1 MNSFKELDAYF
12 QLPKK
17 NIGSGLVTKS
27 CPTLAT
33 TWTISRQA
41 PLSMRFSKQEHW
53 SGLPFPSP
61 GDPPDPGIK
70 PASSVLQP
78 DF

>member
-17 NIGSGLVTKS
+17 NIGSGLVAKS

-33 TWTISRQA
+33 TWTVTCQA
-41 PLSMRFSKQEHW
+41 PLSMELLIYIYSLRRYLIL
-53 SGLPFPSP
+53 GLEN
-61 GDPPDPGIK
+61 GI
-70 PASSVLQP
+70 ALDCQCL
-78 DF
+78 